1 MLQPFLDKI
10 YICYFDNILVYSED
24 KKQYTIYIKQ
34 VLKVFAKKI
43 FCLKL
48 SKYNFY
54 TKEIVFLGY
63 IIILGK
69 IDLDPEKIQA
79 IIT

>member
-1 MLQPFLDKI
+1 VGHVKEVLETF
-10 YICYFDNILVYSED
+10 V
-24 KKQYTIYIKQ
+24 KKD
-34 VLKVFAKKI
+34 

-54 TKEIVFLGY
+54 SKMIIFLGY

-69 IDLDPEKIQA
+69 ISLEPEKVRA
-79 IIT
+79 ITT

>member
-1 MLQPFLDKI
+1 MKQ
-10 YICYFDNILVYSED
+10 ILEVLVE
-24 KKQYTIYIKQ
+24 KK
-34 VLKVFAKKI
+34 FR
-43 FCLKL
+43 LKL

-63 IIILGK
+63 VIILGR
-69 IDLDPEKIQA
+69 IGLDPEKIRV